1 MNATA
6 VKIQDLT
13 FKYKNTA
20 EYSLLNFSVEIP
32 EHSCTVILGPNG
44 AGKSTLMSLICG
56 LLPTPPNTVSFP
68 SYSRADFFS
77 YGTQNSALYAE
88 LTVREN
94 LTFFSRLIN
103 PQLNPEEK
111 ISELAQKLEL
121 SAFLDKRIAHCSGG
135 IRQRTHV
142 AATLLGKF
150 PLLVLDEPFNN
161 IDPESRVLIRDI
173 LKEYML
179 KNKATLLLSSHQFE
193 AMEDLWTHLI
203 FIKNGRLSDFIEKDS
218 SSQKEQKLQQIF
230 FELKNAPPEAPKK

>member
-1 MNATA
+1 MTDTA
-6 VKIQDLT
+6 VKVQGLT
-13 FKYKNTA
+13 YKYKNAA
-20 EYSLLNFSVEIP
+20 EYSLLDFNVEIP

-56 LLPTPPNTVSFP
+56 LLPSPPNTITFP
-68 SYSRADFFS
+68 EYSRRDFFS

-94 LTFFSRLIN
+94 LRFFSQLIS
-103 PQLNPEEK
+103 PTVNPEEK
-111 ISELAQKLEL
+111 ITALAQKLEFTD
-121 SAFLDKRIAHCSGG
+121 FLDKRIAHCSGG

-142 AATLLGKF
+142 AATLLGKY

-161 IDPESRVLIRDI
+161 IDPESRILIRDT
-173 LKEYML
+173 LKEYMQ

-203 FIKNGRLSDFIEKDS
+203 FIKNGRMSDFIEKDS
-218 SSQKEQKLQQIF
+218 NSQKDQKLQKIF
-230 FELKNAPPEAPKK
+230 FELKNAPQEALIK

>member
-1 MNATA
+1 MSATA
-6 VKIQDLT
+6 VKIQGLT
-13 FKYKNTA
+13 FKYKNAA
-20 EYSLLNFSVEIP
+20 EHSLLDFNVEIP

-56 LLPTPPNTVSFP
+56 LLPSPPNTITFP
-68 SYSRADFFS
+68 SFTRNDFYS

-94 LTFFSRLIN
+94 LKFFSKLIS
-103 PQLNPEEK
+103 PDLKPEVK
-111 ISELAQKLEL
+111 IAELAQKLEL
-121 SAFLDKRIAHCSGG
+121 TPFLDKRIAHCSGG

-142 AATLLGKF
+142 AATLLGSF

-173 LKEYML
+173 LKEYMQ
-179 KNKATLLLSSHQFE
+179 KNNATLLLSSHQFE

-203 FIKNGRLSDFIEKDS
+203 FIKNGRMSDFIEKNS
-218 SSQKEQKLQQIF
+218 IAQKEQKLQQIF
-230 FELKNAPPEAPKK
+230 FELKNSSQEAIKK